1 MLGEAKVEAR
11 KNGTYIGDILL
22 WKFQS
27 TFPYTDIPTRTYRLL
42 QAVERIAAPVQNGHR
57 QLKGEK
63 LDMYLSKKWKMKA
76 TKHG

>member
-1 MLGEAKVEAR
+1 MVLTLV
-11 KNGTYIGDILL
+11 TYYCGNSSPLSLILISQPVHIGSFKRWSELL
-22 WKFQS
+22 HH
-27 TFPYTDIPTRTYRLL
+27 
-42 QAVERIAAPVQNGHR
+42 AVQNGHR